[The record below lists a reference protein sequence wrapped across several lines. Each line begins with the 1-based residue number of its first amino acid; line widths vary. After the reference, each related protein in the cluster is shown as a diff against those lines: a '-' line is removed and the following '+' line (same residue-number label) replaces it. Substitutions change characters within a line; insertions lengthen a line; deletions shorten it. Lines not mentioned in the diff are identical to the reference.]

1 MDATTPA
8 SILAK
13 CEEAETKKFSV
24 DQFIFGETDLIGNA
38 FEVETGRITIKIASS
53 EKVKDVSV
61 GRLAMIES
69 NQKDKYLLA
78 RIEKVSQQDH
88 NNTTDYYTRVGLV
101 GSFVIDRKTNKFNFS
116 RSLIAVPTIGSRCY
130 FLEGIKLTI
139 FMTSVSINNGD
150 ASLTLGKY
158 SLDESVAA
166 YIDGDKLFQRHMA
179 LVGSTGCGKSWT
191 VAALI
196 EQIAKKPS
204 ANAIILDIHGE
215 YQALHYAMQYRIATP
230 GDLLEPDDDTV
241 FMPCWFMTHDELMT
255 IFLDRADADSST
267 QSLLINEAIRK
278 RKLDYLR
285 KHKMEE
291 LIKSFTVDS
300 PIPYDFNDVLND
312 LKYLN
317 TELIPG
323 VGQGEVVKGPFNGKF
338 DRLLPKLEARIADK
352 RYGFMFSGPK
362 ELVQDYNYINKF
374 AHKMMG
380 TGFLPDNRN
389 SGIKVLNF
397 SMTPSEMLPVVIG
410 VIGRFL
416 FSIQFWNNG
425 NDRHPVVLICDEC
438 HLYLPPL
445 ENCNDAQR
453 NTVFHFGRIAKE
465 GRKYGL
471 VLGVVTQRP
480 SDCNPSILSQAGNI
494 MTLRLTNAI
503 DQEVVKKLMPDG
515 MTGLIEELPLLGIG
529 ELITIGDAVIL
540 PLKTKVTPATC
551 PPTSVTPTYCSTW
564 AKDRERDGID
574 AGIDNMRKQFRK
586 GSFAD

>member
-1 MDATTPA
+1 MDY
-8 SILAK
+8 
-13 CEEAETKKFSV
+13 SV
-24 DQFIFGETDLIGNA
+24 EQFIFTDADFLGSA
-38 FEVETGRITIKIASS
+38 FEVETGRITIKIASVD
-53 EKVKDVSV
+53 KVKDVSV
-61 GRLAMIES
+61 GRLIVLES
-69 NQKDKYLLA
+69 AFTDKYLIA
-78 RIEKVSQQDH
+78 RVERVSQEDH
-88 NNTTDYYTRVGLV
+88 NENTDYYTRVGLV
-101 GSFVIDRKTNKFNFS
+101 GSFIIDRKKNSFNFS

-158 SLDESVAA
+158 SLDESVSA

-230 GDLLEPDDDTV
+230 GDLLEPDNDTL
-241 FMPCWFMTHDELMT
+241 FMPAWFMTHEELMT
-255 IFLDRADADSST
+255 IFLDKTDPDSPT

-278 RKLDYLR
+278 RKLEYLR
-285 KHKMEE
+285 KNKMEE

-300 PIPYDFNDVLND
+300 PIPYDFMDILND

-323 VGQGEVVKGPFNGKF
+323 VGQGEVVKGPFYGKF

-362 ELVQDYNYINKF
+362 ELIQSYDYINKF
-374 AHKMMG
+374 SHKLMG
-380 TGFLPDNRN
+380 TGFLEDNRN
-389 SGIKVLNF
+389 SGVKVINF
-397 SMTPSEMLPVVIG
+397 SMTPSEMLPVIIG

-416 FSIQFWNNG
+416 FSIQFWSNG
-425 NDRHPVVLICDEC
+425 GDRHPVVLICDEC

-480 SDCNPSILSQAGNI
+480 SDCNPSILSQAGNL

-503 DQEVVKKLMPDG
+503 DQEVIKKLMPDG

-529 ELITIGDAVIL
+529 ELITIGDAVVL

-564 AKDRERDGID
+564 AKDRAHDGID

-586 GSFAD
+586 GSFVE